1 MGWNVGHENSG
12 AGGMDLPRLTWFLQG
27 PPDIS
32 LLPAQTCVTYSQ
44 QRSQHEPFK
53 HQTRLCY
60 SFAPVSYPKSL
71 PWPAEPC
78 SIWLLETSLS
88 TPPNPISLVHA
99 GLIAVPPT
107 NHQASA
113 SRPLHLCSLI
123 YLAPSPLLYVSS
135 QMPLYQRCLLQLP
148 CVNSGF
154 SHSCCSP
161 CSARSPQLLSSQ
173 DASYGCFFYYYSSA
187 FPCPTGC
194 WLCEHERVVFL
205 TSVSPALWAAP
216 ADGTAKFIFPEVTN
230 WDTVSWETVILLRV
244 SMVEKGRETSMPEL
258 VSKSESHAADEP
270 GEESQQDILRIL
282 NPEDTSY
289 EDGQA
294 VPSPL
299 EQFCPRLFLCHIRLH
314 LGGGGFLNL
323 KILFEK

>member
-12 AGGMDLPRLTWFLQG
+12 AGGMDLPRLTRFLQG

-32 LLPAQTCVTYSQ
+32 PLPAQTCVTYSQ

-60 SFAPVSYPKSL
+60 SFAPVPYPKSL
-71 PWPAEPC
+71 PWPTEPC

-148 CVNSGF
+148 CVKSGF

-161 CSARSPQLLSSQ
+161 CSARSPIFTRCVIWLFLLLL
-173 DASYGCFFYYYSSA
+173 F
-187 FPCPTGC
+187 
-194 WLCEHERVVFL
+194 LCILLPHRML
-205 TSVSPALWAAP
+205 ALWA
-216 ADGTAKFIFPEVTN
+216 
-230 WDTVSWETVILLRV
+230 
-244 SMVEKGRETSMPEL
+244 RESCF
-258 VSKSESHAADEP
+258 SHICISSTLSSTCRRD
-270 GEESQQDILRIL
+270 S
-282 NPEDTSY
+282 
-289 EDGQA
+289 
-294 VPSPL
+294 
-299 EQFCPRLFLCHIRLH
+299 
-314 LGGGGFLNL
+314 
-323 KILFEK
+323 